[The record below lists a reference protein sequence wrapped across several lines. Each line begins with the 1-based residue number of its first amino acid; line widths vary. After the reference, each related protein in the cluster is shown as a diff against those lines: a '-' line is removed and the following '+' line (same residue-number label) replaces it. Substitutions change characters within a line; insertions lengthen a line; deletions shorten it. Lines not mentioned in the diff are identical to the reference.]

1 MPKVRLLRENEEV
14 ECERG
19 TNLYALLAARDLV
32 DGPCGGKGVCGKC
45 AVGVD
50 ARRVLACKYAVE
62 KDVDVVTAPKDD
74 IADIEVSGYHVEV
87 EPDPADEGALG
98 LAVDVGTTTV
108 VVTLVELRSGAELR
122 SASCLNSQKAYG
134 QDVITRIHFTMD
146 EPGGLAVLAGLVRAD
161 LERLAA
167 AVCAEEGV
175 DPSQVRRVVV
185 SGNTTMVHLFAGV
198 DPSSI
203 AQAPFTPRLTGAVR
217 GTGADFGLA
226 SLAEAE
232 VFCVPCVAAYVGGD
246 IVSGVVACDLLAPA
260 SGRTLFIDIG
270 TNGEIVL
277 ADAGEL
283 VTCSCAAGPAL
294 EGMNIS
300 CGMRASAG
308 AIEDV
313 RIEGDSLSYRTIGG
327 GEPRGICG
335 SGIVA
340 AVGQGV
346 ASGVIGRSGRLS
358 KASPL
363 VARRDGR
370 LALVLDEARGLYLT
384 QGDVR
389 QVQLSKGAI
398 LAAIEALLHDRGLAA
413 GDVARVAV
421 SGQFG
426 RHLSAESLV
435 DAGFF
440 PRAWEGRI
448 TYTGNTSQSGAVLC
462 LVSEEMRARSER
474 VGSHAHYLELSTLEG
489 YDRLFVDA
497 MAFG

>member
-226 SLAEAE
+226 SLAEA
-232 VFCVPCVAAYVGGD
+232 
-246 IVSGVVACDLLAPA
+246 
-260 SGRTLFIDIG
+260 
-270 TNGEIVL
+270 
-277 ADAGEL
+277 
-283 VTCSCAAGPAL
+283 
-294 EGMNIS
+294 
-300 CGMRASAG
+300 
-308 AIEDV
+308 
-313 RIEGDSLSYRTIGG
+313 
-327 GEPRGICG
+327 
-335 SGIVA
+335 
-340 AVGQGV
+340 
-346 ASGVIGRSGRLS
+346 
-358 KASPL
+358 
-363 VARRDGR
+363 
-370 LALVLDEARGLYLT
+370 
-384 QGDVR
+384 
-389 QVQLSKGAI
+389 
-398 LAAIEALLHDRGLAA
+398 
-413 GDVARVAV
+413 
-421 SGQFG
+421 
-426 RHLSAESLV
+426 
-435 DAGFF
+435 
-440 PRAWEGRI
+440 
-448 TYTGNTSQSGAVLC
+448 
-462 LVSEEMRARSER
+462 
-474 VGSHAHYLELSTLEG
+474 
-489 YDRLFVDA
+489 
-497 MAFG
+497 